1 VRHAIEQ
8 GTFGSLLKARYP
20 LVHEVRTD
28 KSLYD
33 FVAAIKNQHLRN
45 TEPLSRVEFDSKLHI
60 LKNALGTHTT
70 ISRVQGGKLKA
81 KRELRVA
88 SLFKEMPEAFLR
100 MIVVHELAHLKEREH
115 NKAFYQL
122 CRHMEPEY
130 AQLEF
135 ELRAYLTYLD
145 AGGTPLW
152 PVTDRI
158 SPPAT

>member
-1 VRHAIEQ
+1 M
-8 GTFGSLLKARYP
+8 
-20 LVHEVRTD
+20 RTD

-33 FVAAIKNQHLRN
+33 FVSVIKNQFLRN
-45 TEPLSRVEFDSKLHI
+45 AEPLSRVEFDNKLHI

-70 ISRVQGGKLKA
+70 LSRVQGSKLKS

-88 SLFKEMPEAFLR
+88 SIFKEMPEAFLH

-115 NKAFYQL
+115 NRAFYQL

-145 AGGTPLW
+145 AGGAPLW
-152 PVTDRI
+152 SATGGI

>member
-1 VRHAIEQ
+1 MRQAIEHDS
-8 GTFGSLLKARYP
+8 FGSLLKTRHP

-33 FVAAIKNQHLRN
+33 FVAAIKNQYLRN

-152 PVTDRI
+152 
-158 SPPAT
+158 SATV

>member
-1 VRHAIEQ
+1 MRHAIEQ
-8 GTFGSLLKARYP
+8 GTFGSLLKTRYP
-20 LVHEVRTD
+20 FVHEVRTD

-33 FVAAIKNQHLRN
+33 FVAAIKNQRLRN

-70 ISRVQGGKLKA
+70 ISRVQGSKLKS

-122 CRHMEPEY
+122 CQHMEPEY

-145 AGGTPLW
+145 AGGAPLW
-152 PVTDRI
+152 
-158 SPPAT
+158 SATV